1 MIRKL
6 EKIEKISC
14 GILQLITAMDKG
26 FARVENDI
34 NKLRKFREICYHV
47 HDNFSV
53 ALNRYK
59 ESKINIRR
67 RDPLVTIVIDKN
79 CRQQINNSLLEIR
92 KIADQGFDSIIDF
105 IEEYPEEGNKS
116 YSLDALQK
124 FKSVLEKEFL
134 NLEQE
139 INALKMEFILEDRKE
154 QLLETIK
161 TTEREN
167 HKSQINR

>member
-34 NKLRKFREICYHV
+34 DKLRKFREICFDV
-47 HDNFSV
+47 HDSFFA
-53 ALNRYK
+53 ALNRYI

-67 RDPLVTIVIDKN
+67 RDPLVSIVIDKN

-92 KIADQGFDSIIDF
+92 KIADQGFDTIIDF
-105 IEEYPEEGNKS
+105 IEEYPQTGNKS
-116 YSLDALQK
+116 YSFEALLK
-124 FKSVLEKEFL
+124 FKSVLENEFL
-134 NLEQE
+134 KLEQE
-139 INALKMEFILEDRKE
+139 INSLKMEFILEDRKE
-154 QLLETIK
+154 QLLDTIK
-161 TTEREN
+161 SAEKQDKYN
-167 HKSQINR
+167 S